1 MSGWATEDEA
11 KNYLKALE
19 NRDKPDNKQVIYKVT
34 GAPCIKLLG
43 NRLMVQRL
51 SGVVTESKVDEAI
64 GLTTVSITAN
74 PFDERTLKQSIED
87 MKKAPATTDQKPDG
101 ETEKKDDDKKD

>member
-51 SGVVTESKVDEAI
+51 SGVVTESKVDNAI
-64 GLTTVSITAN
+64 GLTTVSIIAN
-74 PFDERTLKQSIED
+74 PFDERTLEQSIEE
-87 MKKAPATTDQKPDG
+87 MKAPATTDQKP
-101 ETEKKDDDKKD
+101 E

>member
-101 ETEKKDDDKKD
+101 ETEKKNDDKKE

>member
-19 NRDKPDNKQVIYKVT
+19 NRDKLDNKQVIYKVT

-43 NRLMVQRL
+43 NRLMV
-51 SGVVTESKVDEAI
+51 
-64 GLTTVSITAN
+64 
-74 PFDERTLKQSIED
+74 
-87 MKKAPATTDQKPDG
+87 
-101 ETEKKDDDKKD
+101 